1 MTTDWKSARTTTP
14 QLLQVARTSKMELE
28 AMLHNETF
36 DMKWRKVTNILH
48 LPNENRTLI
57 SRHSGYALPTLQ
69 EEPPDIQDTFPPCN
83 THPHHTNH
91 HLPMKFKPQHGP
103 TAPSKTSG
111 GPPHTMPE
119 LQRHPTVLA
128 STKVS
133 LRGSM
138 TGRTRTSGLQGQ
150 IGCIYVTKLNAG
162 ITVLTDAAWVSKEEK

>member
-119 LQRHPTVLA
+119 LQRHPTRIHQSVPPWQYDREN
-128 STKVS
+128 KNV
-133 LRGSM
+133 
-138 TGRTRTSGLQGQ
+138 RTPRSDRVHICHETECWNHS
-150 IGCIYVTKLNAG
+150 A
-162 ITVLTDAAWVSKEEK
+162 D